1 MILKLSSLR
10 YQAYSACGPGRGIE
24 LIINMRTRSRIME
37 VLGDCEN
44 YAAGSDYHAETA
56 WAE

>member
-10 YQAYSACGPGRGIE
+10 YQAYSACGP
-24 LIINMRTRSRIME
+24 LIINMGTRSRIME